1 MEQNIER
8 LYRIWNG
15 IKQRCLNPKN
25 PSFKNYGARGIV
37 ICEEWKL
44 SRDKFVIWALSHG
57 YSDELSLDRI
67 DGNSGYSPDNC
78 RWVNQTIQSNNRRH
92 YWLPKN
98 TPDFVYDDVPNDKT
112 ENALR
117 ESIKKRLSE
126 HSLTQVWLINRLEEV
141 GIMTDKSELSSTL
154 SGTRKG
160 AKTEALLKYAD
171 EILSKYEET
180 MLATEDT

>member
-57 YSDELSLDRI
+57 YPL
-67 DGNSGYSPDNC
+67 
-78 RWVNQTIQSNNRRH
+78 
-92 YWLPKN
+92 
-98 TPDFVYDDVPNDKT
+98 
-112 ENALR
+112 
-117 ESIKKRLSE
+117 
-126 HSLTQVWLINRLEEV
+126 
-141 GIMTDKSELSSTL
+141 
-154 SGTRKG
+154 
-160 AKTEALLKYAD
+160 
-171 EILSKYEET
+171 
-180 MLATEDT
+180 